1 MSINFTWNILG
12 QQDYEVNRLPFIA
25 AAEGYELLPYLD
37 TAATPIPTIGIG
49 FNLLDTILQPL
60 SIKKIFYPNS
70 SDIETQSY
78 IGQDSTYA
86 DQIITALNQSK

>member
-1 MSINFTWNILG
+1 MSINFTWNILS

-49 FNLLDTILQPL
+49 FNLLDTI
-60 SIKKIFYPNS
+60 
-70 SDIETQSY
+70 
-78 IGQDSTYA
+78 
-86 DQIITALNQSK
+86 